1 MNKKRLVIPIAFVL
15 VLNIAML
22 SGCIWE
28 TVPVE
33 TLTPRVEYDFEYVHL
48 KGRVAVPFCKAQNHK
63 FVYDTEPH
71 ENWEDYAIKVPVR
84 GMEPTAYLFA
94 KNLFYGDVEHGVT
107 YYVRAVANCYDFKRP
122 FDDYEEG
129 YYQGED
135 KTFIVVPYSVIR

>member
-71 ENWEDYAIKVPVR
+71 ENWEDYEFKRPVFNTPSYTFAEKIYFWEV
-84 GMEPTAYLFA
+84 EP
-94 KNLFYGDVEHGVT
+94 GVT
-107 YYVRAVANCYDFKRP
+107 YYVRAVAQCYDFKMP
-122 FDDYEEG
+122 FKSYEEG
-129 YYQGED
+129 WYQGKELSFYM
-135 KTFIVVPYSVIR
+135 T

>member
-1 MNKKRLVIPIAFVL
+1 MKKVWIASIFAL
-15 VLNIAML
+15 IFTIAL
-22 SGCIWE
+22 FSGCVY
-28 TVPVE
+28 TDDFPVA
-33 TLTPRVEYDFEYVHL
+33 TFEISINDIYSMIHL
-48 KGRVAVPFCKAQNHK
+48 EGAIGVPFCKAKNHT
-63 FVYDTEPH
+63 FVLDTESH